1 MWVGGL
7 WLNAICMVELCM
19 YGGRMYDKWVGKGG
33 GEGAMDGWM
42 ANVYAAVAHV
52 ETWKHMLYWVRWA
65 MCDVC

>member
-1 MWVGGL
+1 
-7 WLNAICMVELCM
+7 
-19 YGGRMYDKWVGKGG
+19 MYDKWVGKGG